1 MHTEHLQ
8 NVTAGR
14 VLAGWLV
21 AAAITSL
28 AALALVSMGLLSE
41 DTTAASTWW
50 SVVAVLVG
58 FFAGGFFAGFRA
70 IEAPILHAAGMG
82 LTSLIVWFVLN
93 ALAALFFR
101 SWEWPSLTAE
111 MTVALLLAQLVAA
124 VVGAL
129 LGYNMALS
137 GEPGLSEHEPIEG
150 QRLN

>member
-8 NVTAGR
+8 NVTMGR

-28 AALALVSMGLLSE
+28 AALALISMGLLGDE
-41 DTTAASTWW
+41 GTAADTLW

-70 IEAPILHAAGMG
+70 IEAPILHAAAIG

-93 ALAALFFR
+93 AVAALVFR
-101 SWEWPSLTAE
+101 MWEWPSLTAE

-124 VVGAL
+124 IVGAL
-129 LGYNMALS
+129 LGYNIALR
-137 GEPGLSEHEPIEG
+137 GEPGLAEHEPVDG
-150 QRLN
+150 V

>member
-28 AALALVSMGLLSE
+28 AALALISMGLLGDDGTAT
-41 DTTAASTWW
+41 DTLW
-50 SVVAVLVG
+50 SVVAVLIG

-93 ALAALFFR
+93 ALAALFFQA
-101 SWEWPSLTAE
+101 WEWPSLTAE
-111 MTVALLLAQLVAA
+111 LTVALLLAQLIAA
-124 VVGAL
+124 MVGAL
-129 LGYNMALS
+129 LGYNVALR
-137 GEPGLSEHEPIEG
+137 GEPGLAEHEPVD
-150 QRLN
+150 

>member
-8 NVTAGR
+8 NVTIGR

-28 AALALVSMGLLSE
+28 AALALISMGLLTYDDSRA
-41 DTTAASTWW
+41 DTLW
-50 SVVAVLVG
+50 SAVAVLIG

-70 IEAPILHAAGMG
+70 IQAPILHAAGMG
-82 LTSLIVWFVLN
+82 LTSLVVWFLLN
-93 ALAALFFR
+93 ALAALFFQ

-129 LGYNMALS
+129 LGYNMAFS
-137 GEPGLSEHEPIEG
+137 GEPGLSEHEP
-150 QRLN
+150 LD

>member
-14 VLAGWLV
+14 VFAGWLV

-28 AALALVSMGLLSE
+28 AALALISMGLLTE
-41 DTTAASTWW
+41 ESTNTNNWW
-50 SVVAVLVG
+50 SVVAVLIG

-82 LTSLIVWFVLN
+82 LTSLVVWFVLN
-93 ALAALFFR
+93 ALAAIFFR
-101 SWEWPSLTAE
+101 AWAWPSLTAE

-124 VVGAL
+124 MVGAL
-129 LGYNMALS
+129 LGYNIALR
-137 GEPGLSEHEPIEG
+137 GEPGLSEHEPVDG
-150 QRLN
+150 

>member
-1 MHTEHLQ
+1 MHSEHLQ

-28 AALALVSMGLLSE
+28 AALALISMGLLTE
-41 DTTAASTWW
+41 DSTPGNTWW
-50 SVVAVLVG
+50 SVVAVLIG

-70 IEAPILHAAGMG
+70 IQAPILHAAGMG
-82 LTSLIVWFVLN
+82 VMSLIVWFGLN
-93 ALAALFFR
+93 ALAAVVFR

-129 LGYNMALS
+129 LGYNMALR
-137 GEPGLSEHEPIEG
+137 GEPGLSEHEP
-150 QRLN
+150 L

>member
-21 AAAITSL
+21 AVAITSL
-28 AALALVSMGLLSE
+28 AALALISMGLLSE
-41 DTTAASTWW
+41 DTTAAGTWW
-50 SVVAVLVG
+50 SVLAVLIG

-82 LTSLIVWFVLN
+82 FTSLLAWFVLN

-101 SWEWPSLTAE
+101 TWEWPSLTAE
-111 MTVALLLAQLVAA
+111 MTVALLLAQFAA
-124 VVGAL
+124 AIVGAL
-129 LGYNMALS
+129 LGYNIALR
-137 GEPGLSEHEPIEG
+137 GEPGLSEHEPIDG
-150 QRLN
+150 AGV

>member
-8 NVTAGR
+8 NVTTGR

-28 AALALVSMGLLSE
+28 ATLALISMGLLGDE
-41 DTTAASTWW
+41 GTAADTLW

-70 IEAPILHAAGMG
+70 IEAPILHAAGIG

-93 ALAALFFR
+93 AVAALVFR

-111 MTVALLLAQLVAA
+111 MTVALLLAQLIAA
-124 VVGAL
+124 MVGAL
-129 LGYNMALS
+129 LGYNIALR
-137 GEPGLSEHEPIEG
+137 GEPGLAEHEPVD
-150 QRLN
+150 